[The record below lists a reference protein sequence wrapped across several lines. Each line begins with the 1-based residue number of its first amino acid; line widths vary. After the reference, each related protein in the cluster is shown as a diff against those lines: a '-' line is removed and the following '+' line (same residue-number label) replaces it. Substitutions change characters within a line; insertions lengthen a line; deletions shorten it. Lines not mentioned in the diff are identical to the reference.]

1 MNPSF
6 EDDRRDLAG
15 EFPPADQR
23 PFPEEGRLMG
33 LDFGTKRLGIAVST
47 PEQSLAS
54 PLENYD
60 RRSPALDAKHLC
72 ELAKDYRIAGLVVGL
87 PVHMSGD
94 EGGLARSAREF
105 GLWVAEETNLP
116 LRFWDERYTSALAEE
131 ILQSA
136 SLTKKQRKARKD
148 KLAAHLLLQ
157 SFLEAE
163 DRDQK
168 PQAMD

>member
-1 MNPSF
+1 MTDSSEEYEHQNP
-6 EDDRRDLAG
+6 ETT
-15 EFPPADQR
+15 PPDQH
-23 PFPEEGRLMG
+23 PFPSEGRLMG
-33 LDFGTKRLGIAVST
+33 VDFGTKRLGIAIST
-47 PEQSLAS
+47 PEQNLAS

-60 RRSPALDAKHLC
+60 RRSPNLDAKHLK
-72 ELAKDYRIAGLVVGL
+72 ELAMDYRIAGLVVGL

-105 GLWVAEETNLP
+105 GNWLAEEIGLP
-116 LRFWDERYTSALAEE
+116 LRFWDERFTSATAEE

-148 KLAAHLLLQ
+148 KLAAYLLLQ
-157 SFLEAE
+157 SFLDAE
-163 DRDQK
+163 NRDQK